1 MKVSYKRRFNYR
13 AFVSIGL
20 FFALIILFVTAIL
33 IQFFEDEP
41 DSLEKHISVSCH
53 ALAGI
58 AFIILNMFHLKLN
71 WQSFKAYPKNKKEGG
86 ISKEIIT
93 AVLSII
99 LFLILGTF
107 IVYLLLGG

>member
-1 MKVSYKRRFNYR
+1 MKASKRGFNYR
-13 AFVSIGL
+13 AFVSMSL
-20 FFALIILFVTAIL
+20 FFTLIILIITAVL
-33 IQFFEDEP
+33 IQFFESEP
-41 DSLEKHISVSCH
+41 DSLENHISVSCH

-58 AFIILNMFHLKLN
+58 AFIILNILHLKLN
-71 WQSFKAYPKNKKEGG
+71 WQFFKSYPKNKEGV

>member
-1 MKVSYKRRFNYR
+1 MKVSYKRGFNYR

-20 FFALIILFVTAIL
+20 FFALIILFITAIL
-33 IQFFEDEP
+33 IQFFEDDP

-71 WQSFKAYPKNKKEGG
+71 WQSFKTYPKNKEGD

>member
-1 MKVSYKRRFNYR
+1 MKVSHRKGFNYR

-20 FFALIILFVTAIL
+20 FFALIILFITAIL
-33 IQFFEDEP
+33 IQFFEDDP

-58 AFIILNMFHLKLN
+58 AFIVLIILHLKLN
-71 WQSFKAYPKNKKEGG
+71 WQSFKFYPKNKEGG

-99 LFLILGTF
+99 LFLTIGTF
-107 IVYLLLGG
+107 IVCLLLGG

>member
-1 MKVSYKRRFNYR
+1 MERKVLNHR
-13 AFVSIGL
+13 AFVSVGL
-20 FFALIILFVTAIL
+20 FFALIILFITAVL
-33 IQFFEDEP
+33 IQFFESNP
-41 DSLEKHISVSCH
+41 DSLEMHICVSCH

-58 AFIILNMFHLKLN
+58 VFIILNILHLKLN
-71 WQSFKAYPKNKKEGG
+71 WQSFRSYIKDKEAN
-86 ISKEIIT
+86 ISREIIS